1 MSLNRLAHALHERHM
16 RVMRETE
23 IAVNEAMA

>member
-1 MSLNRLAHALHERHM
+1 M

-23 IAVNEAMA
+23 YDLCYTSTLKIR